1 MAAALLE
8 IRNVAKSFPGVRA
21 LEDVSLALEPGRIH
35 ALVGENGAG
44 KSTLI
49 KILAGVLRADE
60 GQVLLDGRPAAIRTP
75 HHARRL
81 GIAVVHQHTHLVPG
95 LAVAENYALRVGY
108 PRGAARQIA
117 WRSVRAQAQRATA
130 SLAPRLDVRRPARSL
145 SGVEKELV
153 ELSFALA
160 AAPRLLILDEPTA
173 VLPQHETQLLFGHL
187 RRFAAAGGCVLFI
200 SHRLGDVFDLAHD
213 ATVLRDGR
221 LVWRKAITDTDHD
234 DLIRAMVGRDVTF
247 GRDPGSVPGGGVR
260 LHVTG
265 LSDKARAF
273 ADVSLDL
280 RQGEIYG
287 IYGLVGAGQSE
298 LCQALF
304 GLRETRGGTVRLTED
319 ALERAS
325 PRRRVAAGI
334 GYVPADRLT
343 QGIFARMSV
352 GENLSIASMDRVAPH
367 GWLHAADDE
376 ARSRASIEGLHI
388 RTLGPEQPVAK
399 LSGGNQQKA
408 LLGRWL
414 QAEPSVLLLEEPTQ
428 GVDVGAKGEIHK
440 IIRRLAA
447 EGVSVLLISSELP
460 ELMALAHRIGIFREG
475 RLAGEVDAA
484 SAREEEIL
492 RLALPEAESK
502 ERAAAAAAPRAA
514 SGAGR
519 APGTASRRVVGLA
532 SQREASI
539 ALFVALL
546 ALVLGLTT
554 RGFATLDNLN
564 GILVNTSITIIGAL
578 GITLVIIAGSIDIS
592 IGAILGAAAVA
603 AGMADQHGWPI
614 ALVAAAPLALGVALA
629 VANAALSVLGRVQA
643 IVITLGTLSIYRAL
657 IIQATGG
664 RWLVNLSKR
673 VTVFGQSAPLGIPI
687 LLIVS
692 LSAVVAV
699 HLLLRYTVT
708 GRRLYVLGGDAASAE
723 VLGVYPRRV
732 LPAAFGLCGLLL
744 GLAGLLHAGHY
755 GQVQTNAGVGFE
767 LQAIAAAVIGGTH
780 IMGGRGSALGTFLGA
795 FLIGILANAVVL
807 AHLSEYWVDAAAGAM
822 ILLAISADA
831 LVSWRTG
838 RRE

>member
-8 IRNVAKSFPGVRA
+8 IRNVAKRFPGVRA
-21 LEDVSLALEPGRIH
+21 LEGVSLTLEPGHIH

-49 KILAGVLRADE
+49 KILSGILRADE
-60 GQVLLDGRPAAIRTP
+60 GQVLLDGRAVAIRTP

-81 GIAVVHQHTHLVPG
+81 GIAVVHQQTHLIPD
-95 LAVAENYALRVGY
+95 LTVAENYALRVGY

-117 WRSVRAQAQRATA
+117 WRRVRAQAQGAVA
-130 SLAPRLDVRRPARSL
+130 LLSPRLDVRRPARSL
-145 SGVEKELV
+145 SGVEKQLV

-173 VLPQHETQLLFGHL
+173 VLPQHETQLLFMHL
-187 RRFAAAGGCVLFI
+187 RRFAAAGGCVLFV
-200 SHRLGDVFDLAHD
+200 SHRLGEVFDLAHD

-221 LVWRKAITDTDHD
+221 LVWRKAIGDTDHD

-247 GRDPGSVPGGGVR
+247 ERDPGSVPGDGVR
-260 LHVTG
+260 LRVTG
-265 LSDKARAF
+265 LSDKAQAF
-273 ADVSLDL
+273 TDVSLDL
-280 RQGEIYG
+280 RRGEIYG

-304 GLRETRGGTVRLTED
+304 GLRETCAGGVRLMEN
-319 ALERAS
+319 ALEHTS

-334 GYVPADRLT
+334 GYMPADRLT

-352 GENLSIASMDRVAPH
+352 GENLSIASMERLAPH
-367 GWLHAADDE
+367 GWLHAADEE
-376 ARSRASIEGLHI
+376 ARNRASIEGL
-388 RTLGPEQPVAK
+388 RVRALGPEQPVGR
-399 LSGGNQQKA
+399 LSGGNQQKV

-428 GVDVGAKGEIHK
+428 GVDVGAKGEIQK

-502 ERAAAAAAPRAA
+502 ERAAAAAAAAPRAV
-514 SGAGR
+514 SGTGR
-519 APGTASRRVVGLA
+519 AIRWLA

-554 RGFATLDNLN
+554 PGFATLENLN

-578 GITLVIIAGSIDIS
+578 GITLVITAGSIDIS

-603 AGMADQHGWPI
+603 AGMADQHAWPV
-614 ALVAAAPLALGVALA
+614 ALVAAVPLALGVALA
-629 VANAALSVLGRVQA
+629 AANAALSAFGRVHA
-643 IVITLGTLSIYRAL
+643 IVVTLGTLCVYRAL
-657 IIQATGG
+657 IIQVTGG
-664 RWLVNLSKR
+664 KWLVNLSER

-687 LLIVS
+687 LLVVS

-708 GRRLYVLGGDAASAE
+708 GRHLYVLGGDAASAE

-767 LQAIAAAVIGGTH
+767 LQAIGAAVIGGTH

-831 LVSWRTG
+831 LVSWKTG